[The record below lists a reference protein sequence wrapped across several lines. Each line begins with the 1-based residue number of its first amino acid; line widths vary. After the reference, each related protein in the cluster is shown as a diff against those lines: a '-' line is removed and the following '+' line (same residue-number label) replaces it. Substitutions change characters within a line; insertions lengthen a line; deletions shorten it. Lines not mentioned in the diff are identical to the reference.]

1 MLRETNMANTNDT
14 KEQQTR
20 KSFAPGAADSR
31 QWTTDTCQEKARK
44 PIGPRQKGWFI
55 MICLFAAS
63 TVISWHTILWAMHPF
78 TCFFITGLIHWLMF
92 FFVQYTTLDTHY
104 YISVMRPFWI
114 GVFVAIP
121 IIFPILMVIM
131 AIVHY
136 VKYGSF
142 VYD

>member
-1 MLRETNMANTNDT
+1 MVFRENNMASTNDT

-31 QWTTDTCQEKARK
+31 RWTTDTCQEKARK
-44 PIGPRQKGWFI
+44 PIGPRQKGWFV

-104 YISVMRPFWI
+104 YISVMRPSNY
-114 GVFVAIP
+114 
-121 IIFPILMVIM
+121 FPDFNGDHGNRALCKVR
-131 AIVHY
+131 
-136 VKYGSF
+136 KLRLRLKNL
-142 VYD
+142 